1 MLRQYAVEWPPA
13 LEKLRLPL
21 QIPYRSIMRMIYTL
35 IAIDYTSRCYSRSV
49 TFISIT
55 EAMIAIITHAEE
67 ERERA
72 RGAVDSSLQ

>member
-1 MLRQYAVEWPPA
+1 MLRQHAVEWPPA

-21 QIPYRSIMRMIYTL
+21 QIP
-35 IAIDYTSRCYSRSV
+35 
-49 TFISIT
+49 FISIT

>member
-1 MLRQYAVEWPPA
+1 
-13 LEKLRLPL
+13 
-21 QIPYRSIMRMIYTL
+21 MRMIYTL
-35 IAIDYTSRCYSRSV
+35 IAVDYTSRCYSRSV

-55 EAMIAIITHAEE
+55 EAMIAIITHAQE

>member
-1 MLRQYAVEWPPA
+1 M
-13 LEKLRLPL
+13 
-21 QIPYRSIMRMIYTL
+21 PYRSTMSMIYTL
-35 IAIDYTSRCYSRSV
+35 IAVDRCYSRCYSRSV